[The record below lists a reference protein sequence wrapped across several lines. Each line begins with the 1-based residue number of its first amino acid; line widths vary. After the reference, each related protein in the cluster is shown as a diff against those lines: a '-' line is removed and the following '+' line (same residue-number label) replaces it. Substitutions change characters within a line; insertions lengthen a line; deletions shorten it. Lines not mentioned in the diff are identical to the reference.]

1 MKANRHR
8 KAAGLGLAAMLLGA
22 CAAAPAQAE
31 APKVLHLFTWS
42 DYTAPDL
49 LTKFT
54 KETGIRVTVDTYNS
68 NETLLA
74 KLKSGARGYDLV
86 VVTND
91 FVPQFVADH
100 LLEKVD
106 DAGMSNFKNLEPRW
120 RHRSWDPAGAYTV
133 PWQWGTTSF
142 TYNTAIYSAK
152 VDSLATLFKPPAV
165 FRGKVGMFGSPSEVI
180 NLALLYLG
188 HAPCDSNS
196 ADLKQT
202 EALLKAQRPFVLS
215 YDSDGII
222 DSLANGKL
230 EMSEQWSGDA
240 ARARMEN
247 ASLRY
252 VYAKEGGIGW
262 MDNLAVPVGA
272 PDLANARLFMNF
284 MMNPENAAIESNYTG
299 YQNAVSG
306 ASRYLMPDLAR
317 MPEFN
322 PPPGYRIV
330 FSPGCNATTTEAF
343 DRIWTKIR
351 K

>member
-1 MKANRHR
+1 MKTQ
-8 KAAGLGLAAMLLGA
+8 LQPLAARLGGALLLLGA
-22 CAAAPAQAE
+22 CAAAPAHAD

-54 KETGIRVTVDTYNS
+54 KETGIKVTVDTYDT

-86 VVTND
+86 VVTDD

-106 DAGMSNFKNLEPRW
+106 AAAMPNFKNLEPRW
-120 RHRSWDPAGAYTV
+120 QHRSWDPTGAYTV

-142 TYNTAIYSAK
+142 TYNTAVYPGK
-152 VDSLATLFKPPAV
+152 VDSLATLFKPPEV
-165 FRGKVGMFGSPSEVI
+165 FRHKVGMFGSPSEVI

-188 HAPCDSNS
+188 HPPCDSNP
-196 ADLKQT
+196 ADLKAT
-202 EALLKAQRPFVLS
+202 KALLKAQKPFVLS

-222 DSLANGKL
+222 DRLADGKL
-230 EMSEQWSGDA
+230 MMSEQWSGDA

-284 MMNPENAAIESNYTG
+284 MMDPENAAIESNYTG
-299 YQNAVSG
+299 YQNAVRGS
-306 ASRYLMPDLAR
+306 AHYLMPDLAG

-322 PPPGYRIV
+322 PPPGYKIV
-330 FSPGCNATTTEAF
+330 FSPGCDAQETEAF

>member
-1 MKANRHR
+1 MKTNLQRM
-8 KAAGLGLAAMLLGA
+8 AARLGFAAVVLGA
-22 CAAAPAQAE
+22 CAALPAHAD
-31 APKVLHLFTWS
+31 APKVLHLFTWT

-54 KETGIRVTVDTYNS
+54 KETGIKVTVDTYDS

-74 KLKSGARGYDLV
+74 KLQSGVRGYDLV

-91 FVPQFVADH
+91 FVRIFVADH

-106 DAGMSNFKNLEPRW
+106 AAGMPNFKNLEPRW
-120 RHRSWDPAGAYTV
+120 RHRSWDAAAEYTV

-142 TYNTAIYSAK
+142 TYNTAVYPAK

-188 HAPCDSNS
+188 HPPCDGNA
-196 ADLKQT
+196 ADLQEA
-202 EALLKAQRPFVLS
+202 EALLMAQRPFVLS
-215 YDSDGII
+215 YDSDDII
-222 DSLANGKL
+222 DRLAAGKL
-230 EMSEQWSGDA
+230 MMSEQWSGDA
-240 ARARMEN
+240 ERARMEN
-247 ASLRY
+247 ANLRY
-252 VYAKEGGIGW
+252 VYAKQGGIGW
-262 MDNLAVPVGA
+262 MDNLAVPVAA

-284 MMNPENAAIESNYTG
+284 MMDPANAAIESNYTG

-306 ASRYLMPDLAR
+306 SAQYLMPDLAE

-322 PPPGYRIV
+322 PPPGYKIV
-330 FSPGCNATTTEAF
+330 FSPGCDEQTTQAF
-343 DRIWTKIR
+343 DHIWTKIR